1 MGQLKYKGYAGSV
14 EYNEEDNCLFGKV
27 LGLKKDCIT
36 YEGETISELKSDF
49 EGAIDDYLASCKDR
63 GVEPSIPYS
72 GKLVLRMPS
81 DLHGMVATAAANAG
95 TTINEF
101 INRAVTKELEKEFS
115 M

>member
-1 MGQLKYKGYAGSV
+1 MVQLKYKGYAGSV

-63 GVEPSIPYS
+63 GVEPSKPYS

>member
-63 GVEPSIPYS
+63 GVEDRKSTRLNSSHPPES
-72 GKLVLRMPS
+72 RMPS
-81 DLHGMVATAAANAG
+81 SA
-95 TTINEF
+95 
-101 INRAVTKELEKEFS
+101 
-115 M
+115 

>member
-49 EGAIDDYLASCKDR
+49 EGAIAKI
-63 GVEPSIPYS
+63 VEWSQ
-72 GKLVLRMPS
+72 V
-81 DLHGMVATAAANAG
+81 
-95 TTINEF
+95 
-101 INRAVTKELEKEFS
+101 NRIVEN
-115 M
+115 